1 MSRDVES
8 ELSAMQQFKLHPEM
22 LPYVGPQYDECRILF
37 IGESHYIGSAYASD
51 QKFCDDVHKHWYE
64 WETGRFN
71 WLDPENDPGWFNTR
85 GVIEAFLTHNRNRAH
100 SMFGNPAKVFC
111 EIVKNDSG
119 LDITDCDAFSC
130 AAFCNYFQR
139 PEIITGAT
147 FEPTEEDAT
156 KSAEIISQIINIL
169 DPGIV
174 VFLSKKA
181 YNAFSG
187 RVDIEGKTNI
197 QCVNHPTSASWNK
210 TDGKEKFFK
219 IMKKYFE
226 DNEQQILPALQR
238 VKEQKLSIIKSVFD
252 GLFEYLSSK
261 GMTIDGYSNAL
272 ADYYQERSVLPCI
285 DLVVP
290 YKDRKFSLRVEATDN
305 LYYGICAWD
314 EAAGCIKGKPD
325 STDCR
330 YAEKMKDSLDTYGR
344 SGAYCWWNYLPDN
357 DHKLC
362 FTDRGAEFDAL
373 GESNRLYGLLGNCK
387 CELDKLVI

>member
-1 MSRDVES
+1 
-8 ELSAMQQFKLHPEM
+8 
-22 LPYVGPQYDECRILF
+22 
-37 IGESHYIGSAYASD
+37 
-51 QKFCDDVHKHWYE
+51 
-64 WETGRFN
+64 
-71 WLDPENDPGWFNTR
+71 
-85 GVIEAFLTHNRNRAH
+85 
-100 SMFGNPAKVFC
+100 
-111 EIVKNDSG
+111 
-119 LDITDCDAFSC
+119 
-130 AAFCNYFQR
+130 
-139 PEIITGAT
+139 
-147 FEPTEEDAT
+147 
-156 KSAEIISQIINIL
+156 
-169 DPGIV
+169 
-174 VFLSKKA
+174 
-181 YNAFSG
+181 
-187 RVDIEGKTNI
+187 
-197 QCVNHPTSASWNK
+197 
-210 TDGKEKFFK
+210 
-219 IMKKYFE
+219 MKKYFE